1 MRSTTTTTTQGEAS
15 SSSIIR
21 APKRGPYR
29 QHGIAKRTR
38 VIRIIGRSLLCV
50 IMLLGIAILTC
61 WFVVIPRTPRL
72 MVESGKVTGYHST
85 NRKLNATIVLNI
97 RSYNPNKR
105 ASIYMDSM
113 KMTVKNS
120 MSVPFHS
127 DIPNFTMTPQNVTVL
142 NPTILVN
149 FIYPFGL
156 PLHAGWIH
164 IELSFS
170 AKVSYLLNRW
180 ASKPRWMEIYC
191 NHFRFKIGDSMPNFQ
206 NIECLVDL

>member
-1 MRSTTTTTTQGEAS
+1 MRSSTTTTTTTQGEAS

-21 APKRGPYR
+21 APKRGAYR

-38 VIRIIGRSLLCV
+38 VIRIIGRSLLCA

-61 WFVVIPRTPRL
+61 WFVVIPRTPQL
-72 MVESGKVTGYHST
+72 MVESGQVTGYHST
-85 NRKLNATIVLNI
+85 IRKLNATIVFNI

-105 ASIYMDSM
+105 ASIYVDSM
-113 KMTVKNS
+113 KMTVKNY

-127 DIPNFTMTPQNVTVL
+127 DIPNFTMTPRNMTVL
-142 NPTILVN
+142 TPTILVN
-149 FIYPFGL
+149 CIYPFGR

-170 AKVSYLLNRW
+170 AKVRYKQR
-180 ASKPRWMEIYC
+180 
-191 NHFRFKIGDSMPNFQ
+191 
-206 NIECLVDL
+206 